1 MKKVAG
7 LLLCAALLAAVT
19 GCGSGGISRSPDIR
33 GNITSLQAS
42 GESGGGTTGSILVEG
57 TLQPDTKVDRASI
70 RITRDTLIFDDVA
83 GRRTRTGFGALEVG
97 ETVEAI
103 FTGPVLESYPVQ
115 ATAAQV
121 VILR

>member
-1 MKKVAG
+1 MKKLVLILSCLSLLG
-7 LLLCAALLAAVT
+7 LAL
-19 GCGSGGISRSPDIR
+19 GCGSGSIAGSPDIR
-33 GNITSLQAS
+33 GSITSIQAS
-42 GESGGGTTGSILVEG
+42 GESGGATLGSILVEG
-57 TLQPDTKVDRASI
+57 SLQPDTKVDRASV
-70 RITRDTLIFDDVA
+70 RIMRDTMIFEESA
-83 GRRTRTGFGALEVG
+83 GKRTRSGFGALDAG